1 MSSISDDTLDPTNQ
15 LLLPEKSSAADQ
27 LDTPNESQE
36 VEANRALHV
45 STILKGIPGF
55 NHGGLND

>member
-1 MSSISDDTLDPTNQ
+1 MNSITDDTLDSRNQ
-15 LLLPEKSSAADQ
+15 LLLPEKSSATDM

-36 VEANRALHV
+36 VQTDRGFHV
-45 STILKGIPGF
+45 SAILKGIPGF